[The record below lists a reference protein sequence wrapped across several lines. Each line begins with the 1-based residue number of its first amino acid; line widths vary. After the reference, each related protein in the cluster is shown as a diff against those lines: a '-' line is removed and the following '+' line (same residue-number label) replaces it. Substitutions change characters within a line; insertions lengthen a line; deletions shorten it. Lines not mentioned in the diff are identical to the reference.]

1 MQEYQSETTTE
12 LAKALLSV
20 QKLLQPATK
29 DATNPFVNKRYAS
42 LNSIMDVCKE
52 PLISNGI
59 WLCQYPVPVAN
70 EQDRAYSL
78 GLVTKLTHAE
88 SGQWQASLSVIP
100 LPKADPQ
107 GMGSAITYARR
118 YALSAM
124 LGIVTEDDFDG
135 EQNKMPR
142 QTQYQGQQTR
152 RQNPPRPPQNQND
165 NHNQQHQNVQRNSG
179 QLPML
184 NGVIYESIETT
195 DEQGVLRETIIAK
208 GNTIPNKGF
217 LMQEGFRWNPQQK
230 YWWRFA
236 NVA

>member
-29 DATNPFVNKRYAS
+29 DATNPFVKKRYAS
-42 LNSIMDVCKE
+42 LNSIMDVCRE

-59 WLCQYPVPVAN
+59 WLCQYPVPVPIGNLGGN
-70 EQDRAYSL
+70 ETGQAL

-135 EQNKMPR
+135 EQNKQFPQR
-142 QTQYQGQQTR
+142 QQAR
-152 RQNPPRPPQNQND
+152 RENPPRPPQNQND
-165 NHNQQHQNVQRNSG
+165 NHNQQHMQQGNSG
-179 QLPML
+179 ELPML

-230 YWWRFA
+230 HWWKFA